1 MRQSEAIRTPRT
13 SVTSAN
19 RPRRPLACVMGD
31 IDLVRP
37 LGLAGI
43 RCMMLARPGDPAHYS
58 RFTERHP
65 AWENACWD
73 GPPRPMEKHVD
84 ALVRFGSA
92 QPEPPVLFYV
102 TDAQLLFVSRHREQ
116 LVKAFRF
123 VIAGAKL
130 VEDLVDKTRFH
141 ALAERLDL
149 PVPATRRIRPTGPRP
164 ADTGIRFPIV
174 IKPPVRREPWQAIG
188 GCAKVLRVDSAE
200 MLRQLWPRLVAVG
213 MDLLLQELIPGPETC
228 IESYHV
234 YVDHHGAIAAEFTG
248 RKIRTY
254 PECYGASTALEISDA
269 EDVIALGRAI
279 TGKLNLRG
287 VAKVD
292 FKRAADGRLCL
303 LEINPRFNLW
313 HHLGAIAGVNV
324 PRLVYGDLIGLPRPP
339 ASRARTGVRW
349 CRVWSDVHAAR
360 AQGIPLATWLPWAL
374 RCEAKPLLAWD
385 DPMPLVRV
393 ALRRWLA
400 RPATSKG
407 SRHAAPSDAGANA

>member
-1 MRQSEAIRTPRT
+1 MRQRDATRAPRTP
-13 SVTSAN
+13 VMSAA

-31 IDLVRP
+31 IDMVRP

-43 RCMMLARPGDPAHYS
+43 RCMMLARPADPAHYS

-73 GPPRPMEKHVD
+73 GPPEPMEEHVG
-84 ALVRFGSA
+84 ALVRFGLA

-116 LVKAFRF
+116 LAKAFRF
-123 VIAGAKL
+123 VIADASL

-164 ADTGIRFPIV
+164 ADPGIRFPII

-188 GCAKVLRVDSAE
+188 GSAKVLRVESAE
-200 MLRQLWPRLVAVG
+200 ALRELWPRLVAVG
-213 MDLLLQELIPGPETC
+213 MDLLVQELIPGPETC

-234 YVDHHGAIAAEFTG
+234 YVDHHGAIAADFTG

-269 EDVIALGRAI
+269 EDVRADGRAI
-279 TGKLNLRG
+279 TRKLNLRG
-287 VAKVD
+287 VAKID
-292 FKRAADGRLCL
+292 FKRGTDGRLYL
-303 LEINPRFNLW
+303 LEVNPRFNLW
-313 HHLGAIAGVNV
+313 HHLGAIAGVNL
-324 PRLVYGDLIGLPRPP
+324 PRLVYGDLIDLPRPP
-339 ASRARTGVRW
+339 AARARSGVRW

-400 RPATSKG
+400 RPAASQG
-407 SRHAAPSDAGANA
+407 ARNAALSDAKADA

>member
-1 MRQSEAIRTPRT
+1 MRQRDATRAPRTP
-13 SVTSAN
+13 VMSAD

-31 IDLVRP
+31 IDMVRP
-37 LGLAGI
+37 LGLAGL

-73 GPPRPMEKHVD
+73 GPPGPMEEHVG
-84 ALVRFGSA
+84 ALVRFGLA

-116 LVKAFRF
+116 LAKAFRF
-123 VIAGAKL
+123 VIAGASL

-164 ADTGIRFPIV
+164 ADPGIRFPII

-188 GCAKVLRVDSAE
+188 GCAKVLRVESAE
-200 MLRQLWPRLVAVG
+200 ALRELWPRLVAVG
-213 MDLLLQELIPGPETC
+213 MDLLVQELIPGPETC

-234 YVDHHGAIAAEFTG
+234 YVDHRGAIAAEFTG

-269 EDVIALGRAI
+269 EDVRAHGRAI
-279 TGKLNLRG
+279 TRKLNLRG

-292 FKRAADGRLCL
+292 FKRGADGRLRL
-303 LEINPRFNLW
+303 LEVNPRFNLW
-313 HHLGAIAGVNV
+313 HHLGAIAGVNL

-339 ASRARTGVRW
+339 ASRARSGVRW

-400 RPATSKG
+400 RLAASKG
-407 SRHAAPSDAGANA
+407 ARHAAPSDARADA

>member
-73 GPPRPMEKHVD
+73 GPPRPMEEHVG
-84 ALVRFGSA
+84 ALVRFGLA
-92 QPEPPVLFYV
+92 QPEPPVLVYV
-102 TDAQLLFVSRHREQ
+102 TDAQLLFVSRQREQ
-116 LVKAFRF
+116 LAKAFRF
-123 VIAGAKL
+123 VIAGASL
-130 VEDLVDKTRFH
+130 VEDLVDKIRFH

-164 ADTGIRFPIV
+164 ADPGIRFPIV

-188 GCAKVLRVDSAE
+188 GCAKVLRVESAE
-200 MLRQLWPRLVAVG
+200 SLRELWPRLVAVG
-213 MDLLLQELIPGPETC
+213 MDLLVQELIPGPETC

-269 EDVIALGRAI
+269 KDVRAQGRAI
-279 TGKLNLRG
+279 TRKLNLRG

-292 FKRAADGRLCL
+292 FKRGADGRLRL
-303 LEINPRFNLW
+303 LEVNPRFNLW

-339 ASRARTGVRW
+339 ASRARCGARW
-349 CRVWSDVHAAR
+349 CRVWADVHAAR
-360 AQGIPLATWLPWAL
+360 AQGIPLVTWLPWAL

-393 ALRRWLA
+393 ALRHWLA
-400 RPATSKG
+400 RLAASKEPQ
-407 SRHAAPSDAGANA
+407 HAAPSDARADA